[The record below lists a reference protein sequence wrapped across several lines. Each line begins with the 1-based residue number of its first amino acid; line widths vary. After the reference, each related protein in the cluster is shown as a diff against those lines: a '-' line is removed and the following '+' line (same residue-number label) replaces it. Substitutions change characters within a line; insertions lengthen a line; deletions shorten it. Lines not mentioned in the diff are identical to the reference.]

1 MSNVTL
7 LQAIKE
13 SRRDAL
19 VDHYIANNVPK
30 DLTDKITDAESLY
43 EYLLLDTKVS
53 ELVKTSPIAEGISSV
68 QLYINRCIEGN
79 EGELTT
85 QSKSHFAPGKF
96 LSNWD
101 AYNKRYTNWAGK
113 ERLKYYAGSYIDPS
127 LRYKKTDLFKNLE
140 QSISQ
145 GRITEDS
152 VKKTLQNYL
161 NEYETLKDLEYISA
175 NTAADESVLFFV
187 GRTRTMP
194 YEYYWRRLQLKR
206 NEENKLVPAI
216 WSEWKK
222 ITANIGEAVDN
233 YVVPCWLNNRLHVQW
248 IAIEKEQSVDEK
260 VIEKKYINDWV
271 MDNSGVWSQF
281 QRSSYYKEN
290 ESAFKFQHYLST
302 INKKYVTLSGNK
314 AFCNDPNKFSVTLT
328 ASGKIKV
335 YFEKS
340 NQKYH
345 AMAMAFMRKEK
356 PYIDWLKEG
365 DQRESDLTIYNYIQ
379 ILHIYSTEFEKI
391 EELIKIR
398 DYVQLL
404 DFLEKE
410 LEKETE
416 TRADSASFGY
426 LGPVLEPSFGSIS
439 NNKFIPPSG
448 SDIKDSFNLSLEN
461 NIDLSALLDK
471 SLDTLF
477 DYTIQG
483 DFKLGGT
490 DAFSGPYGLYLWE
503 IFFHIKFLMAVRF
516 QTEQRYELAERWFK
530 FIFNSAG
537 YRDGNGNLLKDK
549 NGNVRYWNVVP
560 LQEDTDWDETL
571 SLPTTDPDEIAMADP
586 MQYKLAIFIHTL
598 EFLISRGD
606 HAYRMLERDTLTE
619 AKMYYI
625 QASQLLGP
633 RPEIRINNS
642 WTDPNLQSEANA
654 MTVEPT
660 RSNSEITPIMQ
671 LRAFLKAENGHFLP
685 PYNDELLALWDKIE
699 LRLFN
704 LRHNLSLDGQPLTLP
719 LFTEPMDPRELQ
731 IQYGTGDGLDG
742 STASTSSMESIY
754 RFPIVIDKA
763 RTAVNSVIQFGNALE
778 NALAKQDTEAMTLLL
793 QSQQQIV
800 SQQTRDIQEKNLV
813 SLQASLEATTIA
825 KVSAE
830 STKVHY
836 AGLVENWMSDNE
848 TRSLKLR
855 SDAGIIHTSSEVA
868 MTIAAGLDMAPNVFG
883 MAVGGSRWGAVSA
896 AIGQGLQISANVM
909 EQSANIMDISESYRR
924 RREDWMLQ
932 RDAAEQEEAQLNAQI
947 VVMQEQINMAR
958 KQIVMSE
965 TEQAHAQAIY
975 QLQSTRFTSQALYNW
990 MVGRLSSLYYQ
1001 MYDATASLCWMA
1013 KNALGK
1019 EIGKEI
1025 GKEKTTGVF
1034 TLPAWN
1040 DLYQG
1045 LLAGEMLMVEL
1056 QKLDNL
1062 WLEENKRG
1070 MEAVKTVSL
1079 ETLIRKN
1086 NPEFTFA
1093 DLVREVLSGNTPGTM
1108 NGVNLQLQN
1117 DIFSATLDLSSLGLD
1132 KSYNLVEKKRRIKN
1146 LSVTLPA
1153 LLGPYQDVEATLT
1166 LGGETV
1172 TLSHGVDDS
1181 GLFITDL
1188 NDSRFLP
1195 FEGMDLL
1202 KGTLTLAI
1210 FHTGQD
1216 GDQRSLLES
1225 LNDVIFHIRYVMK

>member
-1 MSNVTL
+1 MSNSTL
-7 LQAIKE
+7 LQSIKE
-13 SRRDAL
+13 ARRDVL
-19 VDHYIANNVPK
+19 VDHYIANNVPE

-53 ELVKTSPIAEGISSV
+53 ELVKTSPIAEAISSV
-68 QLYINRCIEGN
+68 QLYINRCIEGY
-79 EGELTT
+79 EGELTI

-101 AYNKRYTNWAGK
+101 AYNKRYATWAGK

-127 LRYKKTDLFKNLE
+127 LRYNKTDLFKNLE

-145 GRITEDS
+145 GRITEES
-152 VKKTLQNYL
+152 VKNALQNYL
-161 NEYETLKDLEYISA
+161 TEYEILTDLETIGASGD
-175 NTAADESVLFFV
+175 NNLKVLFFV
-187 GRTRTMP
+187 GCTETLP
-194 YEYYWRRLQLKR
+194 YEYYWRRVTLKPDGDHGYYTLD
-206 NEENKLVPAI
+206 K
-216 WSEWKK
+216 WSQWKK
-222 ITANIGEAVDN
+222 ITANITEAIDN
-233 YVVPCWLNNRLHVQW
+233 EVVPCWRNNRLHIEW
-248 IAIEKEQSVDEK
+248 GSIEKTQNDVGETINKQ
-260 VIEKKYINDWV
+260 YLNDWV
-271 MDNSGVWSQF
+271 MSNTGVWSPF
-281 QRSSYYKEN
+281 QKVLDNAYEYVESSGSASYFTFTNDQVLFDNPNEFKATITAVEN
-290 ESAFKFQHYLST
+290 GHSIIH
-302 INKKYVTLSGNK
+302 
-314 AFCNDPNKFSVTLT
+314 
-328 ASGKIKV
+328 
-335 YFEKS
+335 FEKS
-340 NQKYH
+340 
-345 AMAMAFMRKEK
+345 
-356 PYIDWLKEG
+356 YINKLNWLTFLDNGKRVSIPEG
-365 DQRESDLTIYNYIQ
+365 NRL
-379 ILHIYSTEFEKI
+379 
-391 EELIKIR
+391 
-398 DYVQLL
+398 
-404 DFLEKE
+404 
-410 LEKETE
+410 
-416 TRADSASFGY
+416 
-426 LGPVLEPSFGSIS
+426 SIS
-439 NNKFIPPSG
+439 SNHIRLDLSEGSGITDKYFITVKPKNNVFQKSYGFIENNYFYPPSG
-448 SDIKDSFNLSLEN
+448 SNITGPIDLSN
-461 NIDLSALLDK
+461 GTDKDLSALLTM
-471 SLDTLF
+471 SLEALF
-477 DYTIQG
+477 NYNIQNSTD
-483 DFKLGGT
+483 DF
-490 DAFSGPYGLYLWE
+490 YGFYGMYLWE
-503 IFFHIKFLMAVRF
+503 IFFHIPFLIAVRF

-549 NGNVRYWNVVP
+549 NGNVRYWNVIP

-598 EFLISRGD
+598 EFLINRGD

-642 WTDPNLQSEANA
+642 WTDPNLRSEADD
-654 MTVEPT
+654 MTAEPT
-660 RSNSEITPIMQ
+660 RNMEITPILQ

-704 LRHNLSLDGQPLTLP
+704 LRHNLSLDGQPLILP

-731 IQYGTGDGLDG
+731 IQYDTGDGLEG
-742 STASTSSMESIY
+742 STSSSSSLESIY

-800 SQQTRDIQEKNLV
+800 LQQTRDMQEKNLD

-825 KVSAE
+825 KASAE

-855 SDAGIIHTSSEVA
+855 SDAGIINTSSTVSMTVA
-868 MTIAAGLDMAPNVFG
+868 GALDMAPNVFG
-883 MAVGGSRWGAVSA
+883 LATGGSRWGAAMTAVA
-896 AIGQGLQISANVM
+896 QGLQISANVM
-909 EQSANIMDISESYRR
+909 EQTANIMDISESYRR

-932 RDAAEQEEAQLNAQI
+932 RDAAEQEEAQLNSQI
-947 VVMQEQINMAR
+947 VALQEQINMAR

-1019 EIGKEI
+1019 EIGKE
-1025 GKEKTTGVF
+1025 KTTGVF
-1034 TLPAWN
+1034 TFPAWN

-1086 NPEFTFA
+1086 NPEITFA
-1093 DLVREVLSGNTPGTM
+1093 NLVQEVLNGKTPGTI
-1108 NGVNLQLQN
+1108 NGVHVQLQN
-1117 DIFSATLDLSSLGLD
+1117 NIFSATLDLSSLGLD

-1202 KGTLTLAI
+1202 SGTLTLAI
-1210 FHTGQD
+1210 FHTEQD
-1216 GDQRSLLES
+1216 GDQRFLLES
-1225 LNDVIFHIRYVMK
+1225 LNDVIFHIRYTIK

>member
-1 MSNVTL
+1 MSNSTL
-7 LQAIKE
+7 LQSIKE
-13 SRRDAL
+13 ARRDVL
-19 VDHYIANNVPK
+19 VDHYIANNVPE

-53 ELVKTSPIAEGISSV
+53 ELVKTSPIAEAISSV
-68 QLYINRCIEGN
+68 QLYINRCIEGY
-79 EGELTT
+79 EGELTAK
-85 QSKSHFAPGKF
+85 SKSHFAPGKF

-101 AYNKRYTNWAGK
+101 AYNKRYTTWAGK

-127 LRYKKTDLFKNLE
+127 LRYNKTELFKRLE
-140 QSISQ
+140 QNISQ
-145 GRITEDS
+145 GRITEES
-152 VKKTLQNYL
+152 AKNVLQIYL
-161 NEYETLKDLEYISA
+161 NEYKVLADLEYISV
-175 NTAADESVLFFV
+175 NKGDDESLLFFV
-187 GRTRTMP
+187 GRTKTMP
-194 YEYYWRRLQLKR
+194 YEYFWRRLKLKKDYK
-206 NEENKLVPAI
+206 NNLVPAI

-222 ITANIGEAVDN
+222 ITANIGDAVDN
-233 YVVPCWLNNRLHVQW
+233 YVVPYWYKNRLHVQW
-248 IAIEKEQSVDEK
+248 YSIEKAQNTAEESIDNQCLNE
-260 VIEKKYINDWV
+260 WV
-271 MDNSGVWSQF
+271 MDSSGIWSPFKKTTIKLKSRYKYNNSSGDKF
-281 QRSSYYKEN
+281 Y
-290 ESAFKFQHYLST
+290 ATFKGNQMIYDNPREFRAT
-302 INKKYVTLSGNK
+302 VTLMESSNK
-314 AFCNDPNKFSVTLT
+314 NSVHN
-328 ASGKIKV
+328 IH
-335 YFEKS
+335 FEKS
-340 NQKYH
+340 YNNYGELFVDSTASVIAAFKLREGESGHYEDRGSEKICLVHRQDGKAQGYIYVNFLSETPLTSYGSIDNNQ
-345 AMAMAFMRKEK
+345 
-356 PYIDWLKEG
+356 YISLS
-365 DQRESDLTIYNYIQ
+365 ESNIKGPIDLT
-379 ILHIYSTEFEKI
+379 LK
-391 EELIKIR
+391 
-398 DYVQLL
+398 
-404 DFLEKE
+404 
-410 LEKETE
+410 
-416 TRADSASFGY
+416 
-426 LGPVLEPSFGSIS
+426 
-439 NNKFIPPSG
+439 
-448 SDIKDSFNLSLEN
+448 N
-461 NIDLSALLDK
+461 NIDFSALLEK

-477 DYTIQG
+477 DYIIQG
-483 DFKLGGT
+483 DKHLGGT
-490 DAFSGPYGLYLWE
+490 NVFYGPYGLYLWE
-503 IFFHIKFLMAVRF
+503 IFFHVPFLMATRL

-537 YRDGNGNLLKDK
+537 YRDENGNLLKDK

-560 LQEDTDWDETL
+560 LQEDTEWDETL
-571 SLPTTDPDEIAMADP
+571 SLPTIDPDEIAMADP

-606 HAYRMLERDTLTE
+606 QAYRMLERDTLTE

-642 WTDPNLQSEANA
+642 WTDPNLRSETDD
-654 MTVEPT
+654 MTAEPT
-660 RSNSEITPIMQ
+660 RNMGITPILQ

-731 IQYGTGDGLDG
+731 IQYGTGDGLEG
-742 STASTSSMESIY
+742 SMASSSSMESIY

-800 SQQTRDIQEKNLV
+800 LQQTHDIQEKNLD

-825 KVSAE
+825 KESAK
-830 STKVHY
+830 STKTHY

-855 SDAGIIHTSSEVA
+855 SEAGINNTRSTVS
-868 MTIAAGLDMAPNVFG
+868 MTLAGALDMAPNVFG
-883 MAVGGSRWGAVSA
+883 VATGGSRWGAAMIAVA
-896 AIGQGLQISANVM
+896 QGLQISAHVK
-909 EQSANIMDISESYRR
+909 EQSANILDITESYRR
-924 RREDWMLQ
+924 RREEWMLQ
-932 RDAAEQEEAQLNAQI
+932 RDAAGREEEQLNSQI
-947 VVMQEQINMAR
+947 SALQEQINMAR
-958 KQIVMSE
+958 KQIVLSE

-1001 MYDATASLCWMA
+1001 MYDATVSLCWMA

-1019 EIGKEI
+1019 EIGKEKI
-1025 GKEKTTGVF
+1025 TGVF

-1062 WLEENKRG
+1062 WLEESKRG
-1070 MEAVKTVSL
+1070 MEAVKTASL
-1079 ETLIRKN
+1079 ETLIRKY
-1086 NPEFTFA
+1086 NPEFTFV
-1093 DLVREVLSGNTPGTM
+1093 DLVREVLNGNTPETI
-1108 NGVNLQLQN
+1108 NGVNVQLQN

-1132 KSYNLVEKKRRIKN
+1132 KSYNQLEKKRRIKN
-1146 LSVTLPA
+1146 LSVTLPT
-1153 LLGPYQDVEATLT
+1153 LLGPYQDVEATLSI
-1166 LGGETV
+1166 GGETV

-1202 KGTLTLAI
+1202 SGTLTLAI
-1210 FHTGQD
+1210 FHAGKD

-1225 LNDVIFHIRYVMK
+1225 LNDVIFHIRYTMK